1 MMLCI
6 HYRGRERALSILAS
20 WWQSQ
25 WAGHHHHHQP
35 GAGSGEHIALPLV
48 DAVTSAASWWW
59 QRQSRAWW
67 FVIRVKHVEVS
78 QHNAFTYFV
87 ARGFHPVGSD
97 QRAYVIRHSVPAAGG
112 RALHQVHPVHS
123 SQQKELKSISSA
135 KVMCS
140 CSWVNKN
147 GNDFITIISSSRWW
161 KWKVSPVCAVSGLT
175 KPRESSRRPENRRE
189 AQRSLEKPWEN
200 PRRPEKP
207 LEASRRTKETR
218 ESSTGGFSGHFEFRE
233 GSLSAL
239 LFVCLPPAP
248 QKIMVEM
255 LRNHTEVKPG
265 AFSTLLDFTLL
276 LPQFSFKYLLLL
288 LSSIGYNIHLHYMIF
303 FALHW
308 TLKSGYVE

>member
-1 MMLCI
+1 MQTSVHIFCQP
-6 HYRGRERALSILAS
+6 RCSCS
-20 WWQSQ
+20 WGPRS
-25 WAGHHHHHQP
+25 
-35 GAGSGEHIALPLV
+35 SSSTSSPL
-48 DAVTSAASWWW
+48 
-59 QRQSRAWW
+59 
-67 FVIRVKHVEVS
+67 I
-78 QHNAFTYFV
+78 
-87 ARGFHPVGSD
+87 
-97 QRAYVIRHSVPAAGG
+97 
-112 RALHQVHPVHS
+112 S

-175 KPRESSRRPENRRE
+175 NGNFNFNIKKPRESSRRPENRRE

-200 PRRPEKP
+200 PRSLKQPR
-207 LEASRRTKETR
+207 EASRRPEKTW
-218 ESSTGGFSGHFEFRE
+218 ESSTWGFYEFRE

-288 LSSIGYNIHLHYMIF
+288 SSIGYNIHLHYMILPYCLIF
-303 FALHW
+303 NIEKWLCRIAL
-308 TLKSGYVE
+308 K

>member
-1 MMLCI
+1 M
-6 HYRGRERALSILAS
+6 
-20 WWQSQ
+20 
-25 WAGHHHHHQP
+25 
-35 GAGSGEHIALPLV
+35 
-48 DAVTSAASWWW
+48 
-59 QRQSRAWW
+59 
-67 FVIRVKHVEVS
+67 
-78 QHNAFTYFV
+78 
-87 ARGFHPVGSD
+87 
-97 QRAYVIRHSVPAAGG
+97 
-112 RALHQVHPVHS
+112 
-123 SQQKELKSISSA
+123 KSF
-135 KVMCS
+135 
-140 CSWVNKN
+140 
-147 GNDFITIISSSRWW
+147 NDFITIISSSRWW

-175 KPRESSRRPENRRE
+175 NGNFNFNIKKPRESSRRPENRRE

-207 LEASRRTKETR
+207 LEASRRTEETR

-288 LSSIGYNIHLHYMIF
+288 SSIGYNIHLHYMILPYCLIF
-303 FALHW
+303 NIEKWLCRIAL
-308 TLKSGYVE
+308 K